1 MDGARVGTATE
12 SWAPDV
18 LLRVEPG
25 SRPPYGVRK
34 RRVSRIGHR
43 DLGLGTWVSGLGH
56 RDSALGSASPSAEPR
71 WPSPETQV
79 PRIYRPFT
87 SRTLP
92 FTVLNSICRP
102 PWPIRA
108 R

>member
-43 DLGLGTWVSGLGH
+43 DLGLGARH
-56 RDSALGSASPSAEPR
+56 SA
-71 WPSPETQV
+71 THYQV

-108 R
+108 RMCRGLMRPTRVIG